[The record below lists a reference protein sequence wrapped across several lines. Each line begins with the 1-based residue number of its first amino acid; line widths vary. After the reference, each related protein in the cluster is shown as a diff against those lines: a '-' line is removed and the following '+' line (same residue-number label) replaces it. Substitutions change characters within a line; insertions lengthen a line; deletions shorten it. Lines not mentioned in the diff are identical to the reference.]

1 MQVNVQ
7 GPLYCSR
14 AVLPLMVERGHGRV
28 VNVSSAAGFG
38 VIPMISS
45 YVVSKAALYRLTE
58 ALAAETRDHG
68 VGVFAINP
76 GLVRTTMSEDALSCG
91 EPSIEKLFGDW
102 FDSGEDIPPEGAGE
116 LVVFLASGKADVL
129 SGRCFGVGADP
140 RDMVARA
147 AQIEESDLYAMRLR
161 VPDGLG

>member
-76 GLVRTTMSEDALSCG
+76 GLVRTTMSET
-91 EPSIEKLFGDW
+91 PF
-102 FDSGEDIPPEGAGE
+102 
-116 LVVFLASGKADVL
+116 LVANRASRRFLGIGSTPVKTSHPRAPASWWYSWRRGKQMYCPADASGW
-129 SGRCFGVGADP
+129 
-140 RDMVARA
+140 ARIRA
-147 AQIEESDLYAMRLR
+147 TWSPAQHR
-161 VPDGLG
+161 